1 MRVKAG
7 SRIIASRGEGSMK
20 GRVPVAAI
28 GSTVVA
34 VLLFAGCVET
44 ERVFVEVPSYENPP
58 SAAAGFLGY
67 TNSSSKLPVC
77 GNCHIGQH
85 AKWQNTAHAN
95 AWDDLQASGH
105 ATESCEG
112 CHSVG
117 SNGNFVTDAL
127 VGYAATR
134 DERYHD
140 VQCESC
146 HGPGLEH
153 VTNPD
158 ATQPLA
164 SLLVGTGLANGCGE
178 CHQGTH
184 TPFIEEWSA
193 SRHSNT
199 GNSAS
204 TRAECASCHEA
215 RGIFAAWGLGV
226 EYIERTDP
234 GVIPITCAVC
244 HDPHDA
250 RNPKQLRFPI
260 DVPNVETNL
269 CMKCH
274 HKRATPDAESNS
286 RAPHSPQGP
295 LLIGED
301 VGWVPP
307 NFQYPTL
314 QIVGTHGT
322 EANPRL
328 CATCHVTRLEVT
340 DAATGNFV
348 FQATGHLFKA
358 IPCLDAQG
366 LPTTD
371 DSCDVTQRSF
381 AGCAASGCHT
391 ETSARS
397 ALVVARTRIASLT
410 SQVTNLLAQ
419 VPASEFV
426 NNDYLITTAEGARF
440 NRDLGDQP
448 GSAIHNPFLVEA
460 LLTASIVQLRTEYGL
475 TVPADLV
482 LENVLG
488 AAIQ

>member
-1 MRVKAG
+1 MERRGVVLESGAV
-7 SRIIASRGEGSMK
+7 IVIA
-20 GRVPVAAI
+20 
-28 GSTVVA
+28 
-34 VLLFAGCVET
+34 LLLASCVET
-44 ERVFVEVPSYENPP
+44 ERVFVEIPPYEDPP
-58 SAAAGFLGY
+58 TASAGFLGY
-67 TNSSSKLPVC
+67 TNADSRLPVC
-77 GNCHIGQH
+77 GNCHIGKH
-85 AKWQNTAHAN
+85 GEWKNTAHAN
-95 AWDDLQASGH
+95 AWADLQDSGH
-105 ATESCEG
+105 STASCEG
-112 CHSVG
+112 CHSVTDL
-117 SNGNFVTDAL
+117 GNAVTDPL
-127 VGYAATR
+127 VGYTATQ

-164 SLLVGTGLANGCGE
+164 SIVVGTELTSGCGE

-204 TRAECASCHEA
+204 TRADCIACHEA
-215 RGIFAAWGLGV
+215 RGVFAAWGV
-226 EYIERTDP
+226 DAEYIERTAA

-250 RNPKQLRFPI
+250 TNAKQLRFPI

-274 HKRATPDAESNS
+274 HKRAVPDAESNTRS
-286 RAPHSPQGP
+286 PHSPQGP

-307 NFQYPTL
+307 NFQYPTV

-328 CATCHVTRLEVT
+328 CATCHVSGLEVT
-340 DAATGNFV
+340 DAATGSFV

-366 LPTTD
+366 RPTAD
-371 DSCDVTQRSF
+371 DDCDITERSF
-381 AGCAASGCHT
+381 SSCAASGCHT
-391 ETSARS
+391 EVSARS
-397 ALVVARTRIASLT
+397 ALIVARGRLATLAD
-410 SQVTNLLAQ
+410 QVTSLLAQ
-419 VPASEFV
+419 VPSSEFV

-440 NRDLGDQP
+440 NRDLATQP

-460 LLTASIVQLRTEYGL
+460 LLTASIRELRTQYGL
-475 TVPADLV
+475 SVPAHLV
-482 LENVLG
+482 LDNVLG
-488 AAIQ
+488 TH